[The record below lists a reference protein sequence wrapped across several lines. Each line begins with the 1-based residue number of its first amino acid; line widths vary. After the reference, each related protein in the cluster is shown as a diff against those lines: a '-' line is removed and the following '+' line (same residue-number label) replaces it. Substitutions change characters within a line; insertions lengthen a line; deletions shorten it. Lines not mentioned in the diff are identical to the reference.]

1 MAQLLDQV
9 LGNPSGL
16 IGTLVFRVR
25 KGASFI
31 SRKPSHRSSAPEPKE
46 VALRSKFGLGVKVAA
61 GINSIKELKDCWP
74 KATGRASKCNQIF
87 QANYKLINSAANLG
101 SVAVAPIFGFNVLN
115 SVLTAG
121 VSGINLVTD
130 ALGVGI
136 GIDTSIEKYCVVAG
150 VVVLQTPTL
159 ASIDPV
165 EVIAFKSMQHNLD
178 LINPVDLSAEF
189 MGGPLS
195 LYQSYTDR
203 KVFAC
208 IVTLDE
214 DGKAIRYSCTM
225 HS

>member
-31 SRKPSHRSSAPEPKE
+31 SRKPSHRSSSPDPKE

-61 GINSIKELKDCWP
+61 GINSIKVLKDCWP

-87 QANYKLINSAANLG
+87 QANYKLINTVANLG
-101 SVAVAPIFGFNVLN
+101 SVAVAPKFGFNVLN

-121 VSGINLVTD
+121 ISGIHLVTD
-130 ALGVGI
+130 ALGVNI
-136 GIDTSIEKYCVVAG
+136 GVDTGIEKYCVVAG
-150 VVVLQTPTL
+150 VVVLQTPIL
-159 ASIDPV
+159 GGIDPF
-165 EVIAFKSMQHNLD
+165 EVIAFNSIQHNLD
-178 LINPVDLSAEF
+178 LINPVDMSAEF

-195 LYQSYTDR
+195 MYNSYTDR

-214 DGKAIRYSCTM
+214 NGKAIRYSNTIN
-225 HS
+225 S